1 MAVRG
6 YKPVVCRN
14 KTGVEIALGSG
25 GEIGK
30 HAAFRALWA
39 QALGSSS
46 LPSSTI
52 LILINLKT

>member
-1 MAVRG
+1 M
-6 YKPVVCRN
+6 
-14 KTGVEIALGSG
+14 EIALCSG

-46 LPSSTI
+46 LPSSTS
-52 LILINLKT
+52 LINLKTQGAKVDFLTFDF